1 MALTTS
7 ANELR
12 FDPAARLLAPDGC
25 GCGTADES
33 TAGSSCSA
41 ERSGSACH
49 ACANNSWKHA
59 AAAASAQPGCPLLPQ
74 YNMSQQR
81 TTRLRGDGST
91 AEAAC
96 AAVPTG
102 DKASW
107 AKCTREPLR
116 CRTAS
121 CVYCRRAPGR
131 TRGGP
136 RRTASS
142 MACVNAVHHVATRRG
157 AQHVPAPPYV
167 APSTHRRKPAHDRSR
182 ASHHADAAHDISRRT
197 SSVAQMMSWS

>member
-1 MALTTS
+1 LALTTS

-12 FDPAARLLAPDGC
+12 FDRLLAPDGC

-59 AAAASAQPGCPLLPQ
+59 AAAAASAQPGCPLLPR
-74 YNMSQQR
+74 YDMSQQR

-91 AEAAC
+91 PEAVRSRADRRQRIRGEVYARATAVPHSRLRLLQKGTGPEARRAEADSIEYGVCERRTSCCNTARSATC
-96 AAVPTG
+96 SSTTIC
-102 DKASW
+102 
-107 AKCTREPLR
+107 CTR
-116 CRTAS
+116 
-121 CVYCRRAPGR
+121 
-131 TRGGP
+131 
-136 RRTASS
+136 
-142 MACVNAVHHVATRRG
+142 
-157 AQHVPAPPYV
+157 
-167 APSTHRRKPAHDRSR
+167 STHRRKPEAHDRSR
-182 ASHHADAAHDISRRT
+182 ASHHAEAAHDISRRT

>member
-49 ACANNSWKHA
+49 ACANKSWKH
-59 AAAASAQPGCPLLPQ
+59 AAAASAQPGCPLLPR

-96 AAVPTG
+96 AAVRQATRHHGEVYARATAVPHSRLRLLQKGTG
-102 DKASW
+102 PDA
-107 AKCTREPLR
+107 
-116 CRTAS
+116 
-121 CVYCRRAPGR
+121 RRAE
-131 TRGGP
+131 
-136 RRTASS
+136 
-142 MACVNAVHHVATRRG
+142 
-157 AQHVPAPPYV
+157 
-167 APSTHRRKPAHDRSR
+167 
-182 ASHHADAAHDISRRT
+182 ADSIEYGVCERRT
-197 SSVAQMMSWS
+197 SCCNTARSATCSSTTICCTRVDASPQTGP